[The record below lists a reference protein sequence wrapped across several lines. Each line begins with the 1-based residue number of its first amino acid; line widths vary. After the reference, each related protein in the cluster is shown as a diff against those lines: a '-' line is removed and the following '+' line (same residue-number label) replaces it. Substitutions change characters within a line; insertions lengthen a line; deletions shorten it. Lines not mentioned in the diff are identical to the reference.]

1 MKAQPGPMVSGRYFF
16 PNAPLLWRKW
26 IPPCAVMSRKVICWP
41 CEGSAVQNNSAAAR
55 TTAAK
60 AGLLATRW
68 PALVTRWPERLK
80 PRPDTMQNGLAQLKP
95 RPGKTQNKEL
105 SASIYLDAPGDEVAI
120 AAVEVRVFRR
130 VMIFLPGPGNGA
142 ETG

>member
-1 MKAQPGPMVSGRYFF
+1 M
-16 PNAPLLWRKW
+16 
-26 IPPCAVMSRKVICWP
+26 
-41 CEGSAVQNNSAAAR
+41 QNNSAAAR

-95 RPGKTQNKEL
+95 RPDKTQNKEL
-105 SASIYLDAPGDEVAI
+105 SASIYLDAPGDELAI
-120 AAVEVRVFRR
+120 AAVEVPVFRR
-130 VMIFLPGPGNGA
+130 VMIFLPAPGNGT
-142 ETG
+142 ETCS